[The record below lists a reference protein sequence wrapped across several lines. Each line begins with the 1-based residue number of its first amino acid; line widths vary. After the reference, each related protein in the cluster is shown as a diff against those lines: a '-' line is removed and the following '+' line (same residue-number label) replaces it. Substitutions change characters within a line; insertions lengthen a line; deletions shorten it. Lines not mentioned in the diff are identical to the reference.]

1 MRSCGFALGGQ
12 TKRVAPAD
20 KKLYELRDATATV
33 PYIPLIVASIMS
45 KKLAE
50 GLDALVLDVKTGSG
64 AFIPEYKQTRKLAQA
79 LVKTGK
85 AFNVNTHA
93 LITDMNQPL
102 GKYVGN
108 ALEVYECIKILRGE
122 TEDAMRQTLDL
133 SVELTASMLVQCG
146 IDKVLPLARKRVHG
160 VLVSGE
166 ALDRF
171 RKNIEL
177 QGGDPRVC
185 EKPDL
190 LLMKRLVKVPV
201 VTSES
206 GYIST
211 VDAFKIGRAV
221 CDIGGGRVKAED
233 GIDHAVG
240 FAAAAKI
247 GDFVQKGDPLGII
260 YSRSKKQANAVS
272 EKLKLAFR
280 ISGEKPKTTKLI
292 RSRV

>member
-1 MRSCGFALGGQ
+1 MPP
-12 TKRVAPAD
+12 T
-20 KKLYELRDATATV
+20 
-33 PYIPLIVASIMS
+33 
-45 KKLAE
+45 
-50 GLDALVLDVKTGSG
+50 
-64 AFIPEYKQTRKLAQA
+64 
-79 LVKTGK
+79 
-85 AFNVNTHA
+85 
-93 LITDMNQPL
+93 
-102 GKYVGN
+102 
-108 ALEVYECIKILRGE
+108 LE
-122 TEDAMRQTLDL
+122 L
-133 SVELTASMLVQCG
+133 SVELAASMLVQCG
-146 IDKVLPLARKRVHG
+146 VDKVLPLARKRVQG
-160 VLVSGE
+160 VLHSGE

-190 LLMKRLVKVPV
+190 LLTKGLVKVPV
-201 VTSES
+201 VTSE
-206 GYIST
+206 GGFISA
-211 VDAFKIGRAV
+211 VDAFSIGRAV

-247 GDFVQKGDPLGII
+247 GDVVQRGDPVGII